1 MIFDLKVTRHN
12 SNIVNLVKILI
23 FSFVFSTAP
32 YFNSSPAN
40 AAVTYYNKII
50 TVKDANNDPYV
61 GATVG
66 IYGYD
71 QSVTFA
77 ISNEGDFYAPE
88 QITSDTGTVVFR
100 VPSTVVDFSI
110 TVFPRIDDVQNAVFT
125 KGYLNKNNE
134 NLDLKLPKANIWV
147 NPVTSSGSNAKK
159 RTIISG
165 DNFWFPTTRESK
177 FGLNIETSTIKS
189 WSQLY
194 VQPSSSELKRQRSNY
209 FPIKKI
215 VDSGVAVAKIY
226 NSSNIELSKVNDAY
240 QLPFAEA
247 NVFGRLKNSNG
258 SKYDFPTGVKGS
270 ISIFRSTSN
279 NGYLQ
284 QAASVPVDSE
294 NSEWAEKLELDP
306 GKYLMILNFE
316 NSLNLGQADLGYFYI
331 EAGTGKFSKTLSG
344 PYSTTLDLDS
354 IVNPTTPNF
363 TFTVKEP
370 TGQNIGQAVANLS
383 SKNKNFYVHMFTQG
397 GPISKNSYRLVPGTY
412 YLTLFP
418 VNEEGISASFTVTVT
433 ETSTSVIDQEQK
445 SILASGGIFNLSY
458 NPINMKYKYSDTS
471 GNEISDWNGWTSVF
485 DSGTSEVGWGQYLS
499 NNVSASYIPSGPHK
513 LVYFPGGINE
523 NAGVTSYD
531 VRGYGE
537 TVTVNGGAITPTD
550 SIYSLTLNQTN
561 FKAKIVEADDSSSTA
576 VNPNVNICKNNAT
589 GLDARI
595 YGCLWVQINESGTAN
610 AYLTDGSYQILVDG
624 GKYNTLNRFAA
635 TVTSGNVSITG
646 KSKDGSGK
654 FVLSPAKPN
663 LIGTVKLPDGSVIPF
678 NESQG
683 IDLQVLKIN
692 SNGDE
697 EWINSMWYGE
707 ESTNFGFSLKDEGKY
722 LVRGYLYGITEYSSF
737 KSDYIYVNSSGQI
750 SRSQSSGFTSEIND
764 FEIRLV
770 PGNLLIYA
778 KNPLNNQYLTEGC
791 ISVYSNS
798 SDFNSAQCL
807 NTSNEGKSAFFLDQG
822 TYNLN
827 LNVWNNPLLTSRDY
841 TVEVSN
847 LGVATLKLNGTT
859 VTKENNRFVISPE
872 SANIT
877 GRVVDP
883 SGQPNQFGGW
893 GEVQKY
899 NVVNQ
904 SWEYIGIGVQI
915 GSDGFFGTSIKS
927 VGKYRILARPHNRS
941 DLARTNSDTFE
952 ITSANLTNFFVD
964 LGTFNFATPNFKVYV
979 RQPGSTQNLENL
991 FVSLNQIDG
1000 AKSDESWQYTW
1011 PNGGN
1016 YAGFVISNPG
1026 TYLLDVNPPSDNSL
1040 PENTRKKY
1048 RIVVTKNSAGELNI
1062 SIGSQSGLSKDGD
1075 VYIAEL
1081 GSANLKGTVTAVN
1094 GTTLVGDAY
1103 VVARNISTGEEYS
1116 SGNRTDSTGRWA
1128 LTLSS
1133 GTYKLQ
1139 ARAPSTNI
1147 EYGNSDY
1154 IGNVVINTAGEVTA
1168 VPAGKSALAF
1178 NISLK
1183 SPTWSGIIKN
1193 PAGTEPVPY
1202 SGLCIDGFHTTSGE
1216 REGFCAQSNNK
1227 GEIAISVSADFDFDS
1242 NSRLTL
1248 YDWQKNT
1255 FPPMSLQGKTA
1266 ITNFLGSAGA
1276 NKIYKFQAA
1285 NVKIT
1290 VTADGVAVP
1299 NIYLNAERPNQWLAN
1314 ARTNAN
1320 GIAEMYIADLTADI
1334 KFISYVEKSQ
1344 SGLLNFVST
1353 DKTFTA
1359 SQITAGTT
1367 SGIFSGTL
1375 ALRKPNFN
1383 VIVRTPQSPTDSGTV
1398 VSQSWIEIWN
1408 VTDQEWV
1415 NGLNTFADGT
1425 ASGFLKGGCCVAPR
1439 EYRMKV
1445 YPPWGGTTNFAI
1457 QQYKI
1462 LVDTMSVVSI
1472 FDTESG
1478 SPITSEQI
1486 NNEKHFKLTLGKANF
1501 AGVVLDPLNSP
1512 VNNSFVY
1519 SWPAVWDKDS
1529 CQASNCYAWS
1539 RNDGSF
1545 ALSLSNGKY
1554 IAGAENPYGSSNY
1567 VNSERCDV
1575 TVVNKIASGNCVQS
1589 DGSVKLQLRGPN
1601 LTFVLKNNGTAL
1613 QDASVSIS
1621 IGNWSTYGRVGTDG
1635 RVSLFI
1641 DKDAISLANAANPAK
1656 GILGISGLQKINVY
1670 VDTWGS
1676 NSIKWNCQSG
1686 ASKPICSQLSDYLIG
1701 STFAN
1706 QNLGDV
1712 EIPKSNAQIT
1722 INKPDNSGSGE
1733 DSYVEIFRFN
1743 SIKNYWMWEGY
1754 GRTNS
1759 SSQVNFNIDTSTV
1772 DANTKFKVYVR
1783 AAWRYKDEFTD
1794 KNYDNSGL
1802 GFTFDEIKAAVFKL
1816 GSPNL
1821 TLTVQTP
1828 SGQTNRYGSV
1838 VVEEL
1843 NGSNLPIGYIAG
1855 AGLNESGK
1863 AAINLPALKKFRV
1876 TTTPGNGKAGATT
1889 QCYIQTDTSSV
1900 VTLSGSS
1907 DSYCGSVSATAM
1919 TITLAR
1925 GNIVGTIYGLDT
1937 ITVAG
1942 AIIYANVDGAT
1953 DEENAI
1959 TACSTPNGEYG
1970 ITLKAGLTYRIKVYP
1985 INKVGTEYN
1994 DKTDLGTVTA
2004 PPSGYTTLDIRLTP
2018 KT

>member
-1 MIFDLKVTRHN
+1 VIFNLKIAHHN
-12 SNIVNLVKILI
+12 SNLINLIRILI
-23 FSFVFSTAP
+23 FSFIFSAIP
-32 YFNSSPAN
+32 YFGSSSAD

-50 TVKDANNDPYV
+50 TIKDSNNVPYV

-66 IYGYD
+66 INGYD
-71 QSVTFA
+71 QSITFA
-77 ISNEGDFYAPE
+77 ISNEADFYAPE
-88 QITSDTGTVVFR
+88 QITSETGTVVLR
-100 VPSTVVDFSI
+100 VPSTVLDFSI
-110 TVFPRIDDVQNAVFT
+110 TVFPRVDDSQHAVFT
-125 KGYLNKNNE
+125 KSFMNKNNE
-134 NLDLKLPKANIWV
+134 NLELKLSLANIWI
-147 NPVTSSGSNAKK
+147 NPVTSSGSNARK
-159 RTIISG
+159 RTIVYG
-165 DNFWFPTTRESK
+165 DNFWFPTTREEK
-177 FGLNIETSTIKS
+177 FGINIETTTIKS

-194 VQPSSSELKRQRSNY
+194 VYPSSAEVKTQKSNY
-209 FPIKKI
+209 FSIKRI
-215 VDSGVAVAKIY
+215 VDSGVAVTKLY
-226 NSSNIELSKVNDAY
+226 NSSNIELSKPNGVY
-240 QLPFAEA
+240 QLPFGEA

-270 ISIFRSTSN
+270 VTIFQSLSN
-279 NGYLQ
+279 SGNLQ
-284 QAASVPVDSE
+284 QVTSVPVDTE
-294 NSEWAEKLELDP
+294 NSEWAEQLELDS
-306 GKYLMILNFE
+306 GKYLAMLNFE
-316 NSLNLGQADLGYFYI
+316 NSLDLGQADLGFFYVQ
-331 EAGTGKFSKTLSG
+331 AGTGKFSKTLSG
-344 PYSTTLDLDS
+344 TYTTTLDLETV
-354 IVNPTTPNF
+354 VNPTIPNF

-370 TGQNIGQAVANLS
+370 TGQNIGQAVASLR
-383 SKNKNFYVHMFTQG
+383 SKNKNFYVSMFTQG

-418 VNEEGISASFTVTVT
+418 VNAEGISASFTVTIS

-445 SILASGGIFNLSY
+445 SILASGGVFNLSY
-458 NPINMKYKYSDTS
+458 KPVNMKYKYSDSS
-471 GNEISDWNGWTSVF
+471 GNEISDRNGWSAVF
-485 DSGTSEVGWGQYLS
+485 DSATSEVGWGQYFS

-537 TVTVNGGAITPTD
+537 TVTVNDGSVTPTD
-550 SIYSLTLNQTN
+550 SIYSLALNQSN
-561 FKAKIVEADDSSSTA
+561 FKAKIVEADDSTA
-576 VNPNVNICKNNAT
+576 VAVNAYVNICKNNAT

-595 YGCLWVQINESGTAN
+595 YGCLYVQINESGTAST
-610 AYLTDGSYQILVDG
+610 YLTDGSYQILVDG
-624 GKYNTLNRFAA
+624 GKYNTVNRFAA
-635 TVTSGNVSITG
+635 TVSGGTVSITG

-654 FVLSPAKPN
+654 FVLNPAKPN

-683 IDLQVLKIN
+683 IDLQIIKII
-692 SNGDE
+692 SNGNE
-697 EWINSMWYGE
+697 EWINSAWYGE
-707 ESTNFGFSLKDEGKY
+707 GSTNFGFSLKDEGKY
-722 LVRGYLYGITEYSSF
+722 QVRGYLYGITEYSSF

-750 SRSQSSGFTSEIND
+750 SRSQSSGFTDEIND
-764 FEIRLV
+764 YEIRLAA
-770 PGNLLIYA
+770 GNLLIYA

-791 ISVYSNS
+791 ISVYSNT
-798 SDFNSAQCL
+798 SDVKSAQCL
-807 NTSNEGKSAFFLDQG
+807 NTSNEGKSAFLLDQG

-847 LGVATLKLNGTT
+847 LGVATLKLNGIT
-859 VTKENNRFVISPE
+859 VTKENDRFVISPE

-899 NVVNQ
+899 NLVNQ
-904 SWEYIGIGVQI
+904 SWEYIGKGVQI

-927 VGKYRILARPHNRS
+927 VGKYRVLVRPHNRS
-941 DLARTNSDTFE
+941 DLARTYSETFE
-952 ITSANLTNFFVD
+952 ITSANLASFFVD

-979 RQPGSTQNLENL
+979 RQPGSSQNLENL
-991 FVSLNQIDG
+991 FVSLSQIEVI
-1000 AKSDESWQYTW
+1000 KSEESWQYTW

-1026 TYLLDVNPPSDNSL
+1026 TYLLDVNPPYDKSL
-1040 PENTRKKY
+1040 PENTSKNY

-1081 GSANLKGTVTAVN
+1081 GSANLKGTVTAAN

-1103 VVARNISTGEEYS
+1103 VVARNISTGQEYS

-1139 ARAPSTNI
+1139 ARAPSSNI

-1154 IGNVVINTAGEVTA
+1154 TEHVVVNAAGEVTA
-1168 VPAGKSALAF
+1168 VPAGKSAGTF

-1183 SPTWSGIIKN
+1183 SPTWSGVIKN
-1193 PAGTEPVPY
+1193 PAETEPVPY

-1216 REGFCAQSNNK
+1216 REGFCSQSNNK

-1248 YDWQKNT
+1248 YDWQRNS

-1266 ITNFLGSAGA
+1266 ITNFLGSAGT

-1290 VTADGVAVP
+1290 VTADGEPVP

-1314 ARTNAN
+1314 ARTNAS

-1334 KFISYVEKSQ
+1334 KFMSYVEKSQ

-1359 SQITAGTT
+1359 SQITAGTAG
-1367 SGIFSGTL
+1367 GIFSETL

-1383 VIVRTPQSPTDSGTV
+1383 VIVRTPQSQTDSGTV
-1398 VSQSWIEIWN
+1398 VSQSWVEIWN

-1425 ASGFLKGGCCVAPR
+1425 ASGFLKGGCCVTPR
-1439 EYRMKV
+1439 EYRLKV
-1445 YPPWGGTTNFAI
+1445 YPPWGSTTNFAI

-1472 FDTESG
+1472 FDAESG
-1478 SPITSEQI
+1478 SLISSEQI
-1486 NNEKHFKLTLGKANF
+1486 NNEKHFQLTLGKANF
-1501 AGVVLDPLNSP
+1501 AGVVLDPLNTP

-1519 SWPAVWDKDS
+1519 SWPAVWDKNS
-1529 CQASNCYAWS
+1529 CQASNCYSWS

-1545 ALSLSNGKY
+1545 ALSLSNGRY
-1554 IAGAENPYGSSNY
+1554 IAGAENPYGTSNF

-1575 TVVNKIASGNCVQS
+1575 TVENKIASGNCIQP

-1621 IGNWSTYGRVGTDG
+1621 IGSWSTYGRVGTDG
-1635 RVSLFI
+1635 RVSIFI

-1656 GILGISGLQKINVY
+1656 SFLGISGIQKINVY

-1686 ASKPICSQLSDYLIG
+1686 INKPICSQLSDYLIG
-1701 STFAN
+1701 STFADL
-1706 QNLGDV
+1706 NLGDV
-1712 EIPKSNAQIT
+1712 EIPRSNVQIT
-1722 INKPDNSGSGE
+1722 VNKPDNSGSGE
-1733 DSYVEIFRFN
+1733 GSYVEIYRFN
-1743 SIKNYWMWEGY
+1743 SVKNYWMWEGN

-1772 DANTKFKVYVR
+1772 DTDTKFKVYIR
-1783 AAWRYKDEFTD
+1783 AAWAYKDEFTD
-1794 KNYDNSGL
+1794 KSYDNSGL

-1821 TLTVQTP
+1821 TLTIQTP
-1828 SGQTNRYGSV
+1828 SGQANRFGSV
-1838 VVEEL
+1838 VVEEIEGD
-1843 NGSNLPIGYIAG
+1843 NSPIEYIAG
-1855 AGLNESGK
+1855 TRLNESGK
-1863 AAINLPALKKFRV
+1863 AAINLPALKKFRI
-1876 TTTPGNGKAGATT
+1876 TTTPGNGNSGATT

-1900 VTLSGSS
+1900 VTLTGSP

-1919 TITLAR
+1919 TISLAR

-1937 ITVAG
+1937 STVSG

-1959 TACSTPNGEYG
+1959 IACSTPNGEYG